1 MCEFAN
7 NYDKLKEEEVYSKL
21 CQEIRKGTS
30 SFAEIEAKAST
41 NLLESRVFY
50 RNFQE
55 LNKIFEQT
63 QQEIFCHSLLRRM
76 QELEKSIIQKQDR
89 ALSRLF
95 IRSFK
100 QLQDFSD
107 GILPSKKLK
116 TEAIGDQLV

>member
-1 MCEFAN
+1 M
-7 NYDKLKEEEVYSKL
+7 KEEEVYSKL

-55 LNKIFEQT
+55 LKKVFEQT
-63 QQEIFCHSLLRRM
+63 QQEILYHSLL
-76 QELEKSIIQKQDR
+76 EGKSIQEIQKSIVQKQDR

-107 GILPSKKLK
+107 GILPCKKLK
-116 TEAIGDQLV
+116 TKAKRNQLV